1 MSTVQKLFGKKIKA
15 IRRSREVTQEQL
27 AELSGLSLQYIGEIE
42 RGTRNPSL
50 TSMESLAKA
59 LDLPIAELLNM
70 DEFKLSTEELRTILA
85 KQIESADE
93 ERLRAFFHVSQVF
106 FR

>member
-15 IRRSREVTQEQL
+15 IRKDREMTQERL

-50 TSMESLAKA
+50 TSMESLSAA
-59 LDLPIAELLNM
+59 FDLPIAELFNL
-70 DEFKLSTEELRTILA
+70 DEFKLSIEELRTILV
-85 KQIESADE
+85 KQIENADE
-93 ERLRAFFHVSQVF
+93 ERLRSFFHASQVF